1 MMKQIMKRAWEIYR
15 ELIGDKIA
23 KLSMALRQAW
33 AEAKAAAAKKM
44 NGTEK
49 QIKWAEDIKARFN
62 EEFAAKNTFG
72 KKMTGFVLETIMPT
86 FTDAKWWIEN
96 RVVLN
101 TIMTCGDVK
110 KAGVELNKIFAQA
123 VEINP
128 ALAQY
133 KK

>member
-1 MMKQIMKRAWEIYR
+1 MKQVMKRAWEIYR

-33 AEAKAAAAKKM
+33 AEAKAATTKKM

-62 EEFAAKNTFG
+62 EEFASKNTFG
-72 KKMTGFVLETIMPT
+72 KKMTGFVLEIIIPT

-96 RVVLN
+96 RVTLN
-101 TIMTCGDVK
+101 TITTCGDVK